1 MNKQKIDYNSLQYYV
16 FFGLSK
22 KQSTINYLEKLGEAL
37 ERNYSAGNNIVCDSP
52 MEYVETVMNSMGMEL
67 PCSMKNILAHVA
79 YFDDEGKKCYV
90 RDEHALDEHDR
101 EQKHRL
107 GQAVARSLRHGNYV
121 NPRYYEYMNW
131 Q

>member
-22 KQSTINYLEKLGEAL
+22 KQSTVNYLEKLGEAL
-37 ERNYSAGNNIVCDSP
+37 ERNYSDGNNIVCDSP
-52 MEYVETVMNSMGMEL
+52 MEYVEIVMNSMGMEL

-90 RDEHALDEHDR
+90 REF
-101 EQKHRL
+101 
-107 GQAVARSLRHGNYV
+107 SI
-121 NPRYYEYMNW
+121 
-131 Q
+131 